1 MNGLEVLTLNWLG
14 LTKVKSIQ
22 AAKIAQQ
29 CLLCRQDSDA
39 LICDYCRDDL
49 TLFECEKYDY
59 NLLNW
64 PKAKRG
70 LKHLTA
76 NNVLAL
82 ADYQWPLSRLLTSLK
97 FSNKILHANA
107 LAKLFVAHA
116 LNSRCAMPQAL
127 MPVPLHPRRYQERKY
142 NQSIELGKRISALTG
157 IPLVTDAITRH
168 KATQTQ
174 TSLSSAQRKA
184 NMKNAFTLQRPLSYQ
199 HIAILDDVIT
209 TGATVEAVHQL
220 LKKHHPSLRVDVWC
234 MCLTLEH

>member
-1 MNGLEVLTLNWLG
+1 MFALNRLG
-14 LTKVKSIQ
+14 LTKVTSMQ
-22 AAKIAQQ
+22 AVKIAQQ

-39 LICDYCRDDL
+39 LICDHCTDDL
-49 TLFECEKYDY
+49 ALFECKKYDY

-76 NNVLAL
+76 NHVLAL
-82 ADYQWPLSRLLTSLK
+82 ADYQWPLSRLLTGLK

-116 LNSRCAMPQAL
+116 LRSRCTLPQAL
-127 MPVPLHPRRYQERKY
+127 IPVPLHPRRYQERKY
-142 NQSIELGKRISALTG
+142 NQSIELGKPISALTG
-157 IPLVTDAITRH
+157 IPLVTDVITRH

-174 TSLSSAQRKA
+174 TSLSSAQRKS
-184 NMKNAFTLQRPLSYQ
+184 NMKNAFTLRRPLIYQ

-209 TGATVEAVHQL
+209 TGATVEAMHQL
-220 LKKHHPSLRVDVWC
+220 LKKHHPSLQVDVWC

>member
-1 MNGLEVLTLNWLG
+1 MLLFDRLG
-14 LTKVKSIQ
+14 FTKVTNIQ
-22 AAKIAQQ
+22 ACKKAQQ

-39 LICDYCRDDL
+39 LICGYCRDDL
-49 TLFECEKYDY
+49 ALFECKKYDY

-82 ADYQWPLSRLLTSLK
+82 ADYQWPLSRLLTGLK
-97 FSNKILHANA
+97 FSNKVLHANA
-107 LAKLFVAHA
+107 LAELFVSHTLNGRGA
-116 LNSRCAMPQAL
+116 LPQAL
-127 MPVPLHPRRYQERKY
+127 LPVPLHPRRYQERKY

-157 IPLVTDAITRH
+157 IPLVTNAITRH

-184 NMKNAFTLQRPLSYQ
+184 NMKNAFTLHRPLTYQ

-209 TGATVEAVHQL
+209 TGATVEAMHQL
-220 LKKHHPSLRVDVWC
+220 LKKHHPSLQVDVWC